1 VLGGWPLSERRTRP
15 HTTAGAG
22 KGLPRGTVPPLCSL
36 TVILFGLLPLL
47 VTVCAL
53 VDLITRPD
61 DQVKHLPKAVWI
73 LLIVFLPLI
82 GSIVWF
88 CVGHDWD
95 ARREPVGPPDRS
107 AAYERA
113 AVAVDQRVRST
124 EQQLADLE
132 EEEERHYARI
142 ARMRQLQAE
151 QAVQAAR
158 AAGPVRPSQSIEP
171 GSPPQR

>member
-1 VLGGWPLSERRTRP
+1 
-15 HTTAGAG
+15 
-22 KGLPRGTVPPLCSL
+22 
-36 TVILFGLLPLL
+36 VILFGLLPLL

-53 VDLITRPD
+53 ADLITRPD
-61 DQVKHLPKAVWI
+61 DRVKHLPKVVWI

-107 AAYERA
+107 AAYARA

-124 EQQLADLE
+124 EQQLADL

-158 AAGPVRPSQSIEP
+158 AAGPARSQRAVGRGAASEEQP
-171 GSPPQR
+171 LPEA

>member
-1 VLGGWPLSERRTRP
+1 M
-15 HTTAGAG
+15 
-22 KGLPRGTVPPLCSL
+22 
-36 TVILFGLLPLL
+36 ILFGLLPLL
-47 VTVCAL
+47 VAVCAL
-53 VDLITRPD
+53 IDLITRPD
-61 DQVKHLPKAVWI
+61 DRVKHLPKLVWI

-95 ARREPVGPPDRS
+95 ARPVPVGPPDRS

-113 AVAVDQRVRST
+113 AVAVDRRVRST

-132 EEEERHYARI
+132 EEERHHARI

-158 AAGPVRPSQSIEP
+158 AAGPAREPRAIEP
-171 GSPPQR
+171 GSSPER

>member
-1 VLGGWPLSERRTRP
+1 MSTERNARAADPRP
-15 HTTAGAG
+15 GSC
-22 KGLPRGTVPPLCSL
+22 KGLPPGPEPPLGSV

-47 VTVCAL
+47 VAVCAL
-53 VDLITRPD
+53 IDLITRPD
-61 DQVKHLPKAVWI
+61 DQVKHLPKLVWI

-95 ARREPVGPPDRS
+95 ARRVPVGPPDRS

-113 AVAVDQRVRST
+113 AVAVDRRVRST

-132 EEEERHYARI
+132 EEERHYAAV
-142 ARMRQLQAE
+142 ARMRQQQAE
-151 QAVQAAR
+151 QAVRAAR
-158 AAGPVRPSQSIEP
+158 AAGPARAPRAIEP
-171 GSPPQR
+171 GSDAER

>member
-1 VLGGWPLSERRTRP
+1 MPGACPLSEWRLPPVSRGGSFR
-15 HTTAGAG
+15 
-22 KGLPRGTVPPLCSL
+22 GLPPGPASPLGSG

-47 VTVCAL
+47 VAACAL

-61 DQVKHLPKAVWI
+61 DGVKHLPKLVWI
-73 LLIVFLPLI
+73 LLIVFLPLV

-113 AVAVDQRVRST
+113 AVAVDRRVRST

-132 EEEERHYARI
+132 EEERHYAEL
-142 ARMRQLQAE
+142 ARMRQLRAE

-158 AAGPVRPSQSIEP
+158 AAGPARERRALGP
-171 GSPPQR
+171 GGTPEA

>member
-1 VLGGWPLSERRTRP
+1 MAAVPVGS
-15 HTTAGAG
+15 AGSR
-22 KGLPRGTVPPLCSL
+22 KGLPPGGRGTLGSL

-47 VTVCAL
+47 VAVCAL

-61 DQVKHLPKAVWI
+61 DQVKHLPKLVWI

-82 GSIVWF
+82 GSVVWF

-113 AVAVDQRVRST
+113 AVAVDRRVRST

-132 EEEERHYARI
+132 EEERHYARI
-142 ARMRQLQAE
+142 ARMRQIQAE

-158 AAGPVRPSQSIEP
+158 AQGPARPSRAVEP
-171 GSPPQR
+171 GSASER

>member
-1 VLGGWPLSERRTRP
+1 M
-15 HTTAGAG
+15 G
-22 KGLPRGTVPPLCSL
+22 KGLPPGPAPPLGSL

-47 VTVCAL
+47 VAVCAL

-61 DQVKHLPKAVWI
+61 DQVKHLPKLVWI

-113 AVAVDQRVRST
+113 ATAVDRRVRST

-132 EEEERHYARI
+132 EEERHYAAV
-142 ARMRQLQAE
+142 ARMKQLQAE

-158 AAGPVRPSQSIEP
+158 AAGPARAPRAIEP
-171 GSPPQR
+171 GSAPER

>member
-1 VLGGWPLSERRTRP
+1 MLSAQFRRLN
-15 HTTAGAG
+15 
-22 KGLPRGTVPPLCSL
+22 KL
-36 TVILFGLLPLL
+36 
-47 VTVCAL
+47 
-53 VDLITRPD
+53 
-61 DQVKHLPKAVWI
+61 VWI

-113 AVAVDQRVRST
+113 AMAVDRRVRST

-132 EEEERHYARI
+132 EEERHYASL
-142 ARMRQLQAE
+142 ARMKQLQAE

-158 AAGPVRPSQSIEP
+158 AAGPARAPRAIEP
-171 GSPPQR
+171 GSTSER

>member
-1 VLGGWPLSERRTRP
+1 
-15 HTTAGAG
+15 
-22 KGLPRGTVPPLCSL
+22 
-36 TVILFGLLPLL
+36 VILFGLLPLL
-47 VTVCAL
+47 VAVCAL
-53 VDLITRPD
+53 ADLITRPD
-61 DQVKHLPKAVWI
+61 DQVKHLPKLVWI

-95 ARREPVGPPDRS
+95 ARPVPVGPPDRS
-107 AAYERA
+107 AAYARA

-132 EEEERHYARI
+132 EEERHYARI

-151 QAVQAAR
+151 RAVQDAR
-158 AAGPVRPSQSIEP
+158 AAGPARPPRAVER
-171 GSPPQR
+171 GSSPEA

>member
-1 VLGGWPLSERRTRP
+1 M
-15 HTTAGAG
+15 
-22 KGLPRGTVPPLCSL
+22 
-36 TVILFGLLPLL
+36 ILFGLLPLL
-47 VTVCAL
+47 VAVCAL

-61 DQVKHLPKAVWI
+61 DQVKHLPKLVWI

-113 AVAVDQRVRST
+113 AAAVDRRVRST

-132 EEEERHYARI
+132 EERHYAAL
-142 ARMRQLQAE
+142 ARMKQLQAA

-158 AAGPVRPSQSIEP
+158 AAGSARAPRAIEP
-171 GSPPQR
+171 GSAAER

>member
-1 VLGGWPLSERRTRP
+1 VR
-15 HTTAGAG
+15 
-22 KGLPRGTVPPLCSL
+22 KGLPRSAAAPLCSL
-36 TVILFGLLPLL
+36 TVILFGLLLLL
-47 VTVCAL
+47 VAVCAL

-61 DQVKHLPKAVWI
+61 DRVTHLPKLVWI

-107 AAYERA
+107 AAAERA
-113 AVAVDQRVRST
+113 AVAVDRRVRST

-132 EEEERHYARI
+132 EQERHHARI

-158 AAGPVRPSQSIEP
+158 AARPARAPRAVEP
-171 GSPPQR
+171 GSPPER